1 MSGGSMLS
9 CETGRRLAHVPLR
22 PSQRHSRW
30 STTAGST
37 RAEVILRAVWSRVAS
52 CRRRITSSC
61 RQTNQ
66 ALLAFLRRERSGLR
80 TAGT

>member
-1 MSGGSMLS
+1 MSRGSILS
-9 CETGRRLAHVPLR
+9 CETGRRLSHVPLR
-22 PSQRHSRW
+22 LSQRYFRRP
-30 STTAGST
+30 TAAGST

-66 ALLAFLRRERSGLR
+66 AFLAFLRRERSGLR